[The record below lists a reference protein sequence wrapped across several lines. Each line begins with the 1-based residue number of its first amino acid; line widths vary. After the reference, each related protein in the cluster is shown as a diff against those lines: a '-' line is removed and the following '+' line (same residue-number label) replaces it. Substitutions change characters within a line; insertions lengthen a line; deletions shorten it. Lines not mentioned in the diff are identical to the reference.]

1 MNENQVKSFMDMA
14 HGGFK
19 ELVDYQITGIIRNIL
34 DPNTQVKFKRKLTMT
49 AVFEVD
55 EARQNIAVH
64 FESKPTLAPTKPFTT
79 FLYVADDHTIV
90 EMAPQIPGQQSIDG
104 SEQEPAPILKLVQNI

>member
-1 MNENQVKSFMDMA
+1 MNEDQTKSFMDMA

-19 ELVDYQITGIIRNIL
+19 ELADYQIPGIIRNIL
-34 DPNTQVKFKRKLTMT
+34 DPNTPTKFKRKLTMT

-64 FESKPTLAPTKPFTT
+64 FEAKPTLAPTKPFTT
-79 FLYVADDHTIV
+79 FLYVADEKTIV
-90 EMAPQIPGQQSIDG
+90 EMAPQIPGQQSMYG
-104 SEQEPAPILKLVQNI
+104 TEQGPAPILKLVQNN